1 MIHILKRLS
10 LGMLSLLVFASV
22 SAWVLPA
29 APASAAVAPGCNG
42 SSSFL
47 GLPTWYRYLDIGRKE
62 VYDDDNNVIAVDE
75 CAIIGPSDGDGGIDW
90 GAASGRIGL
99 AVIEIMLRL
108 AAIVALGFVIYGG
121 FRYITSQGEPDSAK
135 SARQTITNSLIG
147 LVISL
152 VATGAVAFIAN
163 QFTS

>member
-1 MIHILKRLS
+1 MIRLLKRLS
-10 LGMLSLLVFASV
+10 LGVLSLLVFASV

-29 APASAAVAPGCNG
+29 APATAAVAAGCDG

-47 GLPTWYRYLDIGRKE
+47 GLPTWYKYLEIGRKE
-62 VYDDDNNVIAVDE
+62 ILDDSNNVIAIEE
-75 CAIIGPSDGDGGIDW
+75 CAIIEPSDGDGGIDW
-90 GAASGRIGL
+90 QAASGLIGL
-99 AVIEIMLRL
+99 AIVEIMLRL

-121 FRYITSQGEPDSAK
+121 FRYIASQGEPDSAK

-152 VATGAVAFIAN
+152 VATGAVAFIAS